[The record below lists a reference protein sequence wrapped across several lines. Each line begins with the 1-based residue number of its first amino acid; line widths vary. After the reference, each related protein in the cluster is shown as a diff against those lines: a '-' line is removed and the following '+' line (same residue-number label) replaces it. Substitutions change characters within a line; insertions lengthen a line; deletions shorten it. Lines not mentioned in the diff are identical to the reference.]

1 VLSGLAAL
9 GLAATPSESNFILF
23 STGDHDA
30 HEVWEGLVARSVLVR
45 DLSGWPRL
53 AGHLRVTIG
62 TGAENDTFLA
72 ALADVIG

>member
-1 VLSGLAAL
+1 VLAGLAAL

-53 AGHLRVTIG
+53 AGKLRVTIG
-62 TGAENDTFLA
+62 TGAENDAFLD